1 MENQYEGMC
10 TEWGQD
16 GRFIRRQ
23 ELSETRLCPGAHP
36 LWYLRLSV
44 VATWFGASSEGVY
57 LHTKT
62 DKRILNLVRLRVK
75 TKVPETIVKHILF
88 DDDAASTT
96 HTEQQLQ
103 CLMDRFSQAYND
115 FGFTISLKT
124 TNLMGQNV
132 DSPTVI
138 TIDNYELDI
147 FQQFT

>member
-1 MENQYEGMC
+1 M
-10 TEWGQD
+10 
-16 GRFIRRQ
+16 
-23 ELSETRLCPGAHP
+23 
-36 LWYLRLSV
+36 
-44 VATWFGASSEGVY
+44 
-57 LHTKT
+57 
-62 DKRILNLVRLRVK
+62 K